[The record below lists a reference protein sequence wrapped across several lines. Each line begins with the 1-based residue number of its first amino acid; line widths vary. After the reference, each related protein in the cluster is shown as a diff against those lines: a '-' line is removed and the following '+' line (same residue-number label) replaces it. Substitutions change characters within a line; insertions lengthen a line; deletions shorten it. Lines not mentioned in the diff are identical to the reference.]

1 MIIIPSGGGHGVEGC
16 AKSFVGEYQK
26 EHQVCGIAAEGKK
39 VPENELNEHLKQL
52 LVALENAEMVLNTEE
67 AGAENIIEVESHN
80 ESEEDELGFIQNGA
94 SDIMEG
100 LDADDNSDE

>member
-1 MIIIPSGGGHGVEGC
+1 MWYCSR
-16 AKSFVGEYQK
+16 
-26 EHQVCGIAAEGKK
+26 GKK

-80 ESEEDELGFIQNGA
+80 ESNEEDELGFIQNGA